1 MPLNVSIRLPDDLTE
16 RKNLIKRNLEHAD
29 SKDTKFSAE
38 ATKINSEV
46 KKENVKTEMEV
57 KEENKD
63 IPDKFKTELIIPKV
77 TIKEEVDSGSEIL
90 KDEPYKDNSVYMPM
104 NYGMK
109 EAHINHIH
117 PLNLKENQLEKPKD
131 QQPMNLNHT
140 PYLKEPHKNEQ
151 YAPFNQ
157 NKDPLNT
164 VIKLEPRDEPME
176 LTNPSRTDIYNQPI
190 VSQPLNIPTVIPM
203 SQIGTNRP
211 TDGVYE
217 DEKRG
222 DKQEGERRE
231 KLERPERLDR
241 PERTDL
247 GMGMP
252 IGQPPLPS
260 LMQSGNLVTIGEY
273 FFRYHLKRGFLN
285 KG

>member
-1 MPLNVSIRLPDDLTE
+1 MFIFYYKDLQ
-16 RKNLIKRNLEHAD
+16 
-29 SKDTKFSAE
+29 
-38 ATKINSEV
+38 
-46 KKENVKTEMEV
+46 
-57 KEENKD
+57 
-63 IPDKFKTELIIPKV
+63 DKFKTELIIPKV
-77 TIKEEVDSGSEIL
+77 TIKEEVDPVNEII
-90 KDEPYKDNSVYMPM
+90 KDEPPYKDNNVYMPM

-109 EAHINHIH
+109 DPHINHLH
-117 PLNLKENQLEKPKD
+117 PLNLKENQPEKPKE
-131 QQPMNLNHT
+131 QQPLNLNHT
-140 PYLKEPHKNEQ
+140 PYLKEPLKNDQ
-151 YAPFNQ
+151 YPPFNPNQ
-157 NKDPLNT
+157 KDSLNT

-211 TDGVYE
+211 AEGAYE
-217 DEKRG
+217 EDKRT

-260 LMQSGNLVTIGEY
+260 LMQSGNLVTIGGY
-273 FFRYHLKRGFLN
+273 FFFCSSHLIKTHN
-285 KG
+285 KISI

>member
-29 SKDTKFSAE
+29 PKDVKFNPE
-38 ATKINSEV
+38 AAKINSDV
-46 KKENVKTEMEV
+46 KKEIVKSETEV
-57 KEENKD
+57 KED
-63 IPDKFKTELIIPKV
+63 LPDKFKTELIIPKV
-77 TIKEEVDSGSEIL
+77 MIKEEVDSGSEIL
-90 KDEPYKDNSVYMPM
+90 KEEPAYKDTNNVYMPM

-109 EAHINHIH
+109 DAHINHLH
-117 PLNLKENQLEKPKD
+117 PLNLKESQPEKPKE
-131 QQPMNLNHT
+131 QQPINLNHT
-140 PYLKEPHKNEQ
+140 PYMKEPLKTDQ

-157 NKDPLNT
+157 NQNKDSLGT

-176 LTNPSRTDIYNQPI
+176 LTNPSRTDLYSQPI

-203 SQIGTNRP
+203 SQIGTGRP
-211 TDGVYE
+211 AEGAYE
-217 DEKRG
+217 EEKRG
-222 DKQEGERRE
+222 DKNEGERRE

-247 GMGMP
+247 GMGVP

-260 LMQSGNLVTIGEY
+260 LMQSGNLVTIGEC
-273 FFRYHLKRGFLN
+273 FLF
-285 KG
+285 